1 MAKHYTASE
10 FDQPKVCG
18 LAIHN
23 AKNRMAGA
31 ENEYQKAL
39 ENSMT
44 PAVCEVQSYCLYGV
58 NPDCSVVTLSGQPTA
73 ADFSRITKR
82 TNLTALNKKYKFT
95 FIGFVTCRRVNDKK
109 QEWKTVSA

>member
-39 ENSMT
+39 ESSMI

-73 ADFSRITKR
+73 ADFARITKR

-95 FIGFVTCRRVNDKK
+95 FIGYVTCRRVNEKK

>member
-39 ENSMT
+39 ESSMI

-58 NPDCSVVTLSGQPTA
+58 NPDCSVVTLAGEPTA

-82 TNLTALNKKYKFT
+82 TNLTALSAKYKF
-95 FIGFVTCRRVNDKK
+95 IGYVTCRRVNDKK

>member
-58 NPDCSVVTLSGQPTA
+58 NADCSVVTLAGEPTA

-82 TNLTALNKKYKFT
+82 TNLTALNKKYKFK
-95 FIGFVTCRRVNDKK
+95 FIGYVTCRRVNDKK

>member
-39 ENSMT
+39 ESSMI

-73 ADFSRITKR
+73 ADFARITKR

-95 FIGFVTCRRVNDKK
+95 FIGYVTCRRVNDKK

>member
-23 AKNRMAGA
+23 AKNRMAGSQ
-31 ENEYQKAL
+31 NEYEKAM
-39 ENSMT
+39 ESSMT
-44 PAVCEVQSYCLYGV
+44 PTIHEVQSYCLYGV
-58 NPDCSVVTLSGQPTA
+58 NADCSVVTLAGEPTA

-82 TNLTALNKKYKFT
+82 TNLAALSAKYKF
-95 FIGFVTCRRVNDKK
+95 IGYVTCRRVNDKK

>member
-58 NPDCSVVTLSGQPTA
+58 NSDCSVVTLAGEPTA

-82 TNLTALNKKYKFT
+82 SNLSALTSKYKF
-95 FIGFVTCRRVNDKK
+95 IGYVTCRRVNDKK
-109 QEWKTVSA
+109 QEWKTHTA